1 MSKRGI
7 EMSPEANILC
17 ILYIF
22 LLFMEFVASSCPV
35 LIPTLKIPFGERVTK
50 IPYTSVWISCYDLPH
65 GYLHAQFSS
74 VLSLSRARLFVTPWT
89 TAHQASLSITIS
101 WSSLRLMSIQA
112 VMPSSHL
119 ILWSSPSPPAP
130 NPSQHQS
137 LFQWVNSSHEVAKV
151 LEFQL

>member
-1 MSKRGI
+1 MVNTEIRWLYSLQQKMEKLYTVSKNKTRSWLWLGSWTPYCQIITNGSCYYHAMSKRGI

-89 TAHQASLSITIS
+89 TAHQASLSIT
-101 WSSLRLMSIQA
+101 
-112 VMPSSHL
+112 
-119 ILWSSPSPPAP
+119 
-130 NPSQHQS
+130 
-137 LFQWVNSSHEVAKV
+137 NS
-151 LEFQL
+151 